1 MANWARGLAAGLE
14 SGYKLGEV
22 LRQKQIRDAMT
33 EARKQAESGAY
44 NRFSQQDIDKLN
56 EYATAVDPE
65 GRRMFD
71 LTIEPG
77 TTQYVPRRIVYGNE
91 PPQIEGYS
99 PTWLGQET
107 GIAPQ
112 QGAEVSTYAVPSV
125 GLDTRTVLD
134 AQLPGYTRD
143 TTPVNQGLGFYP
155 SMGTEAASIAP
166 QAYEGLT
173 TSAPEYSPDLRI
185 SRPDDS
191 AAYRGLTRETVPEAV
206 LGPTRTMFLGKE
218 YEAGTLTKE
227 MRDAALMD
235 RYASILERAG
245 EPDRAMQMRIMAA
258 QEKRAQAAEART
270 AELYPLQLEEAQ
282 IKLASARLDDKDRKA
297 AEQLSGWMAANP
309 EAPAGEALKQARA
322 LGMSAKG
329 LDTAMKSVLGFG
341 EAEVKAA
348 AMDIQKQ
355 IKGKTWSELLEL
367 HKTSDAFTP
376 GRHFD
381 FEERNG
387 KISLYWADTAT
398 GKRESNVPAFSGTPD
413 EVGQY
418 LRTQATD
425 ENAVVD
431 YVQNLAKS
439 KANVSKLEAEAVK
452 ESAYANF
459 LGRRETGA
467 GAGGGLGAKDINAMA
482 NTARVLQT
490 QLTAAEA
497 RLQEAASMM
506 PEKTPQERQEKEAA
520 LKALTAQR
528 NQIANSL
535 MSLNQRVMGAIT
547 GTDGGLST
555 GGGGESGPYQK
566 GQRVPARG
574 RMLEF
579 QGGDYRDPKNW
590 KDITGSDKASPA
602 IPAKGISSEKNTNLV
617 PKRERMYAEYQAAM
631 KEKEELLAK
640 AKKMSDPEVYLSSR
654 LPDIEARIRAN
665 EKYYQ
670 AID

>member
-1 MANWARGLAAGLE
+1 MGWASGFQAGTSMAKQWLDTYNEAERRRQFEGIQKAKEFEQYTPQQGEQLRGLSEQVDEFGRPRYQFE
-14 SGYKLGEV
+14 
-22 LRQKQIRDAMT
+22 
-33 EARKQAESGAY
+33 
-44 NRFSQQDIDKLN
+44 ID
-56 EYATAVDPE
+56 
-65 GRRMFD
+65 
-71 LTIEPG
+71 PG
-77 TTQYVPRRIVYGNE
+77 STQYRVREIAY
-91 PPQIEGYS
+91 PQARPDIEGYS

-191 AAYRGLTRETVPEAV
+191 AAYRGLTREMGEAQNFAPGQV
-206 LGPTRTMFLGKE
+206 NYLGKSYAPGGLTPE
-218 YEAGTLTKE
+218 VRRAAQLEAYADVIA
-227 MRDAALMD
+227 RDNP
-235 RYASILERAG
+235 LEAERL
-245 EPDRAMQMRIMAA
+245 RSMAA

-297 AEQLSGWMAANP
+297 AEQLSGCMAANP

-348 AMDIQKQ
+348 AVDIQKQ

-439 KANVSKLEAEAVK
+439 KATVGKLEAEASK
-452 ESAYANF
+452 EAAYASF

-482 NTARVLQT
+482 NTARALQS
-490 QLTAAEA
+490 QLTDVET

-506 PEKTPQERQEKEAA
+506 PEKTPQERQAKDAA
-520 LKALTAQR
+520 LQALTAQR

-547 GTDGGLST
+547 GTDTGLST
-555 GGGGESGPYQK
+555 GGGGESGPYRK
-566 GQRVPARG
+566 GQRVPAKG
-574 RMLEF
+574 RTLEF

-590 KDITGSDKASPA
+590 KDVTGSDKASPA

-617 PKRERMYAEYQAAM
+617 PKRERMYAEYQAAV